1 MRSRLLALLLATACM
16 ALPAAAQTQSEIRI
30 GLGDDPG
37 SLDPATNASFVG
49 RIVLQS
55 ACDKLVDIDVDG
67 NIVPMLATS
76 WDWAADGKSVTMKLR
91 EGVVYHDDTPFDAE
105 SAKGNLERYLTMQG
119 SRRRPEIE
127 AIEKVEAIGKDT
139 IKISLKEPSV
149 ALLALFTDRAGMMVS
164 LAAFEKAGV
173 QAFANRPICA
183 GPYRVADFKPQQS
196 VTLERFPKHWRAS
209 AYSFDR
215 VTFEPFPDSNVR
227 LLNLR
232 SGRLD
237 LIEQVAPTSLASVE
251 ADPNLRITVG
261 QQPAFTMIQF
271 NLTAPRASE
280 AFAKHPEVRQAFSL
294 AIDRTA
300 LNQVVFSG
308 RYVPGHQ
315 PFPPGNFWFDETSP
329 APQPRDVA
337 RARALLR
344 QVGVP
349 NPTLELLISTNS
361 EHMEVA
367 QVVQQMVAEAG
378 FRMEI
383 RTMEFIAMRNAA
395 LQGNFQAYMV
405 PSAGRVDPDLNI
417 SLFIACG
424 VANNVGKYCS
434 QELDGLLAQ
443 GRAVA
448 DRNARK
454 PIYQKAVQTIQR
466 DAPIIFLFNQRSA
479 FGHKAVVQGFKGFPD
494 GIVRLEGVTKVAGR

>member
-1 MRSRLLALLLATACM
+1 MRSRLLAVLLASACM

-55 ACDKLVDIDVDG
+55 ACDKLVDIDVNG
-67 NIVPMLATS
+67 NLVPMLATS
-76 WDWAADGKSVTMKLR
+76 WDWAADGRSVTMKLR
-91 EGVVYHDDTPFDAE
+91 EGVVYHDDTPFDAD

-149 ALLALFTDRAGMMVS
+149 SLLTLFTDRAGMMVS
-164 LAAFEKAGV
+164 LPAFERAGV
-173 QAFANRPICA
+173 QAFANKPVCA
-183 GPYRVADFKPQQS
+183 GPYRVADYRPQQS
-196 VTLERFPKHWRAS
+196 VTLERFTKHWRAS

-215 VTFEPFPDSNVR
+215 VAFEPFPDSNVR

-237 LIEQVAPTSLASVE
+237 LIEQVAPASLASVE

-271 NLTAPRASE
+271 NLTGPRANE
-280 AFAKHPEVRQAFSL
+280 HFARHAALRQAFSL
-294 AIDRTA
+294 AIDRAA

-337 RARALLR
+337 KARELIR
-344 QVGVP
+344 GTGVA

-378 FRMEI
+378 IKMEI
-383 RTMEFIAMRNAA
+383 RSMEFIAMRNTTA
-395 LQGNFQAYMV
+395 QGNFQAYMV

-443 GRAVA
+443 GRALA
-448 DRNARK
+448 DPAARK
-454 PIYQKAVQTIQR
+454 PVYQKAVQKMR
-466 DAPIIFLFNQRSA
+466 EDAPIIFLFNQRSA
-479 FGHKAVVQGFKGFPD
+479 FGHKAVVQGFQGFPD